1 MKNKIAKFIKESV
14 EWLQQEQQ
22 GCCRYKL
29 DDHLAIF
36 VGWSAGYG
44 YDKRNDVIQAKDD
57 PDWGINAGIKVWTSD
72 YMQTDYDWLNFPY
85 EKDGDVWDMDC
96 AVSPQEG
103 NYDYERVTKRLL
115 GMYNEVKELDM
126 TDGGMILPR
135 EVEYDVACFERTLKI
150 KFSKGSNINKDRIW
164 ELLDKLYDEWQD
176 DDDPD
181 MCLEEYMV
189 ESICEICGL
198 TVEEWESIPYG
209 EDYEPRETLWVCEH
223 CLMGIESH
231 EGNQATLTH
240 GVDETDAV
248 DSRCGWCHECG
259 FDTLY
264 ELV

>member
-1 MKNKIAKFIKESV
+1 MNKNAIAKFVQESV
-14 EWLQQEQQ
+14 EWLVENQM

-44 YDKRNDVIQAKDD
+44 DEKRDDVIQAKDN
-57 PDWGINAGIKVWTSD
+57 PDYGINAGIKVWTSND
-72 YMQTDYDWLNFPY
+72 MWTDYDWLNFPY
-85 EKDGDVWDMDC
+85 EENGDVWDMGMSIGPDEDLEW
-96 AVSPQEG
+96 VVKSLLKM
-103 NYDYERVTKRLL
+103 YD
-115 GMYNEVKELDM
+115 EVKEFDM
-126 TDGGMILPR
+126 TDKGLILPR

-176 DDDPD
+176 DDNPD

-198 TVEEWESIPYG
+198 TVEEWDSIPYG
-209 EDYEPRETLWVCEH
+209 DDYEPRETLWVCEH
-223 CLMGIESH
+223 CLMGIESR
-231 EGNQATLTH
+231 EGNQARLAH
-240 GVDETDAV
+240 SVDEMDAV

>member
-1 MKNKIAKFIKESV
+1 MLNKQKVAAFIEQSV
-14 EWLQQEQQ
+14 EWLIENQE
-22 GCCRYKL
+22 GCCKYQL

-44 YDKRNDVIQAKDD
+44 KEKRNDIIQAKDD
-57 PDWGINAGIKVWTSD
+57 PDWGINAGVKVWTSD

-85 EKDGDVWDMDC
+85 YKDGDVWDMGWDIK
-96 AVSPQEG
+96 PNE
-103 NYDYERVTKRLL
+103 DYERVAKYLL
-115 GMYNEVKELDM
+115 DEYKQAKELDM

-135 EVEYDVACFERTLKI
+135 EVEYDVVCFERTLKI
-150 KFSKGSNINKDRIW
+150 KFSKGSNINKGRIL

-198 TVEEWESIPYG
+198 VVEEWDSIPYG

-223 CLMGIESH
+223 CLMGIESR
-231 EGNQATLTH
+231 EGNQATLAH
-240 GVDETDAV
+240 GVDEMDAV